1 MNYSGKFLQE
11 QCNVFVRGHQPGGAN
26 DQLSMEQ
33 ISVHYLN
40 KKLAKV
46 YENEGQAYNDRCR
59 ANLIDKM
66 MQNLIDEDKLKRS
79 QQNTWDTSL
88 EYTKKYSFQIQLS
101 MIYLQSRNIS

>member
-1 MNYSGKFLQE
+1 MS
-11 QCNVFVRGHQPGGAN
+11 GHQPGGAD

-59 ANLIDKM
+59 ANFIDKM
-66 MQNLIDEDKLKRS
+66 MQILINEDKLKRTWNE
-79 QQNTWDTSL
+79 QNIW
-88 EYTKKYSFQIQLS
+88 YTFVQYKKKYQFLNAIEHDVFEEQKYAL
-101 MIYLQSRNIS
+101 

>member
-1 MNYSGKFLQE
+1 M
-11 QCNVFVRGHQPGGAN
+11 
-26 DQLSMEQ
+26 
-33 ISVHYLN
+33 
-40 KKLAKV
+40 
-46 YENEGQAYNDRCR
+46 
-59 ANLIDKM
+59 IDKM